1 MKWKRIRK
9 PICERLQPPGV
20 EDVVK
25 SNDSSQQMTTRHTGC
40 RFARH
45 LENIPQV
52 SVKGGGG
59 VGLKMLSNRHPVWR
73 IVICCDESFDSSR
86 IVSNRQH
93 LLHCIVFSILTIDLR
108 SFHALKTWKVHVILF
123 SYHATHFHI
132 LPTRAPLGFRYV
144 NAQFDIRCE
153 DSSTTVDESQRFG
166 CIGHVCQIPPLW
178 NRKKEII
185 FIQTSI
191 VLVTLINFSLPR
203 ISLSCFTDHLNTLL
217 FTLSLR
223 FNSL

>member
-1 MKWKRIRK
+1 M
-9 PICERLQPPGV
+9 
-20 EDVVK
+20 
-25 SNDSSQQMTTRHTGC
+25 
-40 RFARH
+40 
-45 LENIPQV
+45 
-52 SVKGGGG
+52 
-59 VGLKMLSNRHPVWR
+59 
-73 IVICCDESFDSSR
+73 
-86 IVSNRQH
+86 SNRQN

-123 SYHATHFHI
+123 SYHKTHFHL

-166 CIGHVCQIPPLW
+166 CIGHVCQTPPLW
-178 NRKKEII
+178 NRKKEKI
-185 FIQTSI
+185 FIQTPI

-223 FNSL
+223 LNSL

>member
-1 MKWKRIRK
+1 
-9 PICERLQPPGV
+9 
-20 EDVVK
+20 
-25 SNDSSQQMTTRHTGC
+25 
-40 RFARH
+40 
-45 LENIPQV
+45 
-52 SVKGGGG
+52 
-59 VGLKMLSNRHPVWR
+59 MLSNRTTANRHPVWR

-86 IVSNRQH
+86 VVSNRQH

-166 CIGHVCQIPPLW
+166 CIGHVCQTPPLW
-178 NRKKEII
+178 NRKKEKI
-185 FIQTSI
+185 FIPTPI

-223 FNSL
+223 LNSL

>member
-1 MKWKRIRK
+1 MTWKRIPEVSLQEKRIYSESVCDRGWQMLSNRHDST
-9 PICERLQPPGV
+9 PIERLVTKKWRPVIP
-20 EDVVK
+20 DV
-25 SNDSSQQMTTRHTGC
+25 DLQDT
-40 RFARH
+40 A
-45 LENIPQV
+45 
-52 SVKGGGG
+52 
-59 VGLKMLSNRHPVWR
+59 NRHPVWR

-166 CIGHVCQIPPLW
+166 CIGHVCQTPPLW
-178 NRKKEII
+178 NRKKEKI
-185 FIQTSI
+185 FIQTPI

-223 FNSL
+223 LNSL

>member
-20 EDVVK
+20 EAVVK

-45 LENIPQV
+45 LINIPQV
-52 SVKGGGG
+52 SVKGG
-59 VGLKMLSNRHPVWR
+59 LKMLSNRTTANRHPVWR

-93 LLHCIVFSILTIDLR
+93 LLDLR

-166 CIGHVCQIPPLW
+166 CIGHVCQTPPLW
-178 NRKKEII
+178 NRKKEKN

-203 ISLSCFTDHLNTLL
+203 ISLSCFTDHLITLL

-223 FNSL
+223 LNSL